1 MIFKQ
6 SIELTLH
13 AFTPK
18 MLEKALK
25 KIINLVTIIGVKY
38 RGPMPMPRKIIKF
51 IVNKSPHI
59 DKKSRE
65 QFEIRYH
72 TKFLIIEALPTTVKS
87 LMTLDIDSGVD
98 IKIKTR
104 GL

>member
-6 SIELTLH
+6 SIELTLY

-18 MLEKALK
+18 ILEKAIKRITSLV
-25 KIINLVTIIGVKY
+25 INIGAKY
-38 RGPMPMPRKIIKF
+38 RGPLPMPRKIIKF
-51 IVNKSPHI
+51 IVNRSPHV

-72 TKFLIIEALPTTVKS
+72 TRFLIVEALPRTIES
-87 LMTLDIDSGVD
+87 LMSLEIASGID
-98 IKIKTR
+98 IKIKIR